1 MCSTGIGGSGEN
13 LDHCRARSNLNHWNG
28 TGFTR
33 THCERINSYYFSCI
47 HASMQGVTPWSM
59 VIKTQPWM
67 VTEWPVVHALQLCH
81 EIIFHT
87 KQDIG
92 KLHVSYVILAC
103 NVMGWPLRSRK
114 MCWVGWP
121 GNSWQ
126 DMTQNIPLMS
136 RSQKCQIPQESWN
149 PRKWVQGSEEDND
162 RTFNWCS
169 RA

>member
-1 MCSTGIGGSGEN
+1 MLNQNRWIRWKFSSLPGKIKSQPLERNWFYPYPLWKNKFLLFFMHSCIY
-13 LDHCRARSNLNHWNG
+13 ARSNSL
-28 TGFTR
+28 
-33 THCERINSYYFSCI
+33 I
-47 HASMQGVTPWSM
+47 HGYKNPTLMA
-59 VIKTQPWM
+59 
-67 VTEWPVVHALQLCH
+67 TEWPVVHTLQRSH
-81 EIIFHT
+81 EIIVRT

-92 KLHVSYVILAC
+92 KLHVSHFILAC
-103 NVMGWPLRSRK
+103 HEMGWPLRSRK

-121 GNSWQ
+121 GISWQ

-136 RSQKCQIPQESWN
+136 RRQKCQIPQESWN